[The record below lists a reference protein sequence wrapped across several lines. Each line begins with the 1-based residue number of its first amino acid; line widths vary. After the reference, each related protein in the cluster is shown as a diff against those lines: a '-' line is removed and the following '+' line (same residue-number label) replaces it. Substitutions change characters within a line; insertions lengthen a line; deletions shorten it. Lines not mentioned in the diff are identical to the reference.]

1 MYWLMLG
8 QKYCTPFGSRQARG
22 ANADRTMIVPADR
35 RDLTGRPIR
44 DYNSGRGAAMLDLL
58 IRGAQVVLQR
68 PVG

>member
-1 MYWLMLG
+1 
-8 QKYCTPFGSRQARG
+8 
-22 ANADRTMIVPADR
+22 MIVPADR

-68 PVG
+68 PVR